1 MYGIVISCR
10 HKIEWLVYVKFP
22 SNIECLV
29 YVKFPSNIECLVY
42 VKFPSS
48 IEWLVY
54 VKFPSNRNVNLRNGG
69 MYMIGML
76 M

>member
-1 MYGIVISCR
+1 VLYGIVISCR

-22 SNIECLV
+22 SSIEWLV
-29 YVKFPSNIECLVY
+29 YVKFPSN
-42 VKFPSS
+42 

-54 VKFPSNRNVNLRNGG
+54 VKFPSNRNFNLRNGG